1 MYKERKRDVLG
12 LTTIKKAY
20 QAITKELTKLGA
32 NLRDLKRQNKKT
44 YFQKVSFNTIFIIL
58 AFCTIIIFTEL
69 RIFNVINEEAFVF
82 LGQGNNALDA
92 QLVYFIVY
100 YLTAGVFL
108 FFVKPRLV
116 NRSLFIGIPLLII
129 GFVTLNYTDQ
139 KIFSFISII
148 LMGLGAGALLVSSL
162 LFFVFILNTSERLLA
177 TIIIVLLSVF
187 YFGVSELVGLISI
200 NAKEFI
206 VPLVFLGLLYLS
218 IFFNKRY
225 DFTDIEFK
233 DEEIPI
239 ASKALVICMV
249 FLISLCSFLLNF
261 YVKEFST
268 IGSIIDISRFVG
280 YLLCVAFV
288 ISIFTFSRNALTI
301 TIIVYL
307 FSVFFTFQFGI
318 LYLLFEGSKTYAILS
333 AIISGFTLSLGLVNI
348 LMLVGKVFE
357 DRSNIKEFRS
367 TMLISI
373 VVAGIIGAIIERVLN
388 KVSLEVSTTL
398 WLFFSIGIIFTF
410 IIIHSSFNRSKSNIK
425 IGARVVNQ
433 TEETLD
439 WETLL
444 NPKEKEIFALLLEGL
459 TMRQIAGELKMKY
472 DTVNYYYKNIYR
484 KLNINSRVELIV
496 RYSKQ

>member
-1 MYKERKRDVLG
+1 M
-12 LTTIKKAY
+12 
-20 QAITKELTKLGA
+20 
-32 NLRDLKRQNKKT
+32 
-44 YFQKVSFNTIFIIL
+44 
-58 AFCTIIIFTEL
+58 
-69 RIFNVINEEAFVF
+69 
-82 LGQGNNALDA
+82 
-92 QLVYFIVY
+92 
-100 YLTAGVFL
+100 
-108 FFVKPRLV
+108 
-116 NRSLFIGIPLLII
+116 
-129 GFVTLNYTDQ
+129 
-139 KIFSFISII
+139 
-148 LMGLGAGALLVSSL
+148 
-162 LFFVFILNTSERLLA
+162 
-177 TIIIVLLSVF
+177 
-187 YFGVSELVGLISI
+187 
-200 NAKEFI
+200 
-206 VPLVFLGLLYLS
+206 
-218 IFFNKRY
+218 
-225 DFTDIEFK
+225 
-233 DEEIPI
+233 
-239 ASKALVICMV
+239 
-249 FLISLCSFLLNF
+249 
-261 YVKEFST
+261 T
-268 IGSIIDISRFVG
+268 IGSIIDISRFVDNTVCC
-280 YLLCVAFV
+280 LCHFNL
-288 ISIFTFSRNALTI
+288 TFSRNALTI

-410 IIIHSSFNRSKSNIK
+410 IIIHSSFNRSKTNIK
-425 IGARVVNQ
+425 IGARVVDP